1 MCMYKAGFILS
12 MELIVIA
19 AGFYFLYLAEK
30 NNYKHLKIGGYILA
44 VGGIL
49 IALTTTVVTIK
60 HMTCG
65 KHQCRVGHHGP
76 GPGPGGWEGKRPYGE
91 GGEKEEMEEDKE

>member
-1 MCMYKAGFILS
+1 MCMYKAGFVLS

-19 AGFYFLYLAEK
+19 AGFYFLYLAKKE
-30 NNYKHLKIGGYILA
+30 NSKHLKIGGYILA

-60 HMTCG
+60 HMSCG
-65 KHQCRVGHHGP
+65 KHQCKMGYRGYG
-76 GPGPGGWEGKRPYGE
+76 EGKHQCLDKEKVE

>member
-12 MELIVIA
+12 MELIVVA
-19 AGFYFLYLAEK
+19 AGFYFLYLAKRE
-30 NNYKHLKIGGYILA
+30 NSKHLKIGGYILA

-60 HMTCG
+60 HMSCG
-65 KHQCRVGHHGP
+65 KRQCKMRHG
-76 GPGPGGWEGKRPYGE
+76 GYGPGGWQGKGQWD
-91 GGEKEEMEEDKE
+91 KEEAVEKAEVEEN

>member
-12 MELIVIA
+12 MELIVVA
-19 AGFYFLYLAEK
+19 AGFYFLYLAKKE
-30 NNYKHLKIGGYILA
+30 NSKHLKIGGYILA

-49 IALTTTVVTIK
+49 IALTTTIVTVK

-65 KHQCRVGHHGP
+65 KRKCQMCYHGQ
-76 GPGPGGWEGKRPYGE
+76 GPGPGGWEGKHQCLDKE
-91 GGEKEEMEEDKE
+91 KQEIEEKEE